1 MRVRGMKNKYRFRYL
16 QLNES
21 LLEELRQWKKEQKV
35 LLAKMNIEQA
45 EN

>member
-1 MRVRGMKNKYRFRYL
+1 MKNKYRFRYL